1 MSCLADEA
9 RKQDKAAVAIEY
21 YTKALRIKPNYPD
34 ALVNLGVTLIEQGRI
49 PEGAST
55 YTK

>member
-21 YTKALRIKPNYPD
+21 YQGTPD
-34 ALVNLGVTLIEQGRI
+34 QTQL
-49 PEGAST
+49 S
-55 YTK
+55 